1 MRLFE
6 MFAGIGAQA
15 KALKKGEVVGFS
27 EIDSKIFEAYCK
39 IHNNGAKNYGD
50 ITKIRGQDMP
60 KNIDILTYSFP
71 CQDLS
76 TIGKQKGLEKG
87 TRSGLLWEVGR
98 ILEEMEEKPKF
109 LLLENVA
116 TLLSPKF
123 APLFEIWQKKLEE
136 MGYFNQIF
144 ILNSL
149 NFGIPQNRKRLFMI
163 SSPYV
168 KDIEAFWFKNNLET
182 IRKPLKPLY
191 SFLRFSQIEEAI
203 KSQPNNTFSRCEIFK
218 KSKFLLNEGGEFLKF
233 ANTITT
239 SQDRYPNA
247 GIIPFNYKKGIKAPY
262 RYLTPRE
269 CFLLMGFSEKD
280 YEKVSYMP
288 RTLLYKMAGNSI
300 VVSVLEEIFNTIE
313 KLNFFIDNDKRI

>member
-6 MFAGIGAQA
+6 MFAGIGAQT
-15 KALKKGEVVGFS
+15 KALKKGEVMGVS
-27 EIDSKIFEAYCK
+27 EIDSKIFEAYYK

-50 ITKIRGQDMP
+50 ITKIQGQDMP

-76 TIGKQKGLEKG
+76 TSGKQKGLEKG

-149 NFGIPQNRKRLFMI
+149 NFGIPQNRKRLFMV

-168 KDIEAFWFKNNLET
+168 KDIETFWFKNNLET

-239 SQDRYPNA
+239 NQDRYPNA

-269 CFLLMGFSEKD
+269 CFLLMGFSDED

-300 VVSVLEEIFNTIE
+300 VVSVLEEIFKTIE

>member
-1 MRLFE
+1 MRVFE

-15 KALKKGEVVGFS
+15 KALKKGEVMGVS
-27 EIDSKIFEAYCK
+27 EIDSRIFEAYCK
-39 IHNNGAKNYGD
+39 IHSSNVKNYGD
-50 ITKIRGQDMP
+50 VTKIKGEDMP

-76 TIGKQKGLEKG
+76 TAGHQKGLEKG

-116 TLLSPKF
+116 ALLASKF

-136 MGYFNQIF
+136 MGYYNKTFV
-144 ILNSL
+144 LNSL
-149 NFGIPQNRKRLFMI
+149 NFGIPQNRKRVFMI
-163 SSPYV
+163 SSP
-168 KDIEAFWFKNNLET
+168 KCSEIETFWFKNNLEM
-182 IRKPLKPLY
+182 IKKPLKPLY

-203 KSQPNNTFSRCEIFK
+203 EAQPNNTPSRCEILK

-233 ANTITT
+233 TNTITT
-239 SQDRYPNA
+239 SQDRKINA
-247 GIIPFNYKKGIKAPY
+247 GILPFNYQKNIKAPF

-269 CFLLMGFSEKD
+269 CFLLMGFSDED

>member
-1 MRLFE
+1 
-6 MFAGIGAQA
+6 
-15 KALKKGEVVGFS
+15 
-27 EIDSKIFEAYCK
+27 
-39 IHNNGAKNYGD
+39 
-50 ITKIRGQDMP
+50 MP

-76 TIGKQKGLEKG
+76 MSGKQKGLEKG

-98 ILEEMEEKPKF
+98 ILEEMEEMEEKPKF

-168 KDIEAFWFKNNLET
+168 KDVE
-182 IRKPLKPLY
+182 
-191 SFLRFSQIEEAI
+191 
-203 KSQPNNTFSRCEIFK
+203 TFSRREIFK
-218 KSKFLLNEGGEFLKF
+218 KSKFLLN
-233 ANTITT
+233 
-239 SQDRYPNA
+239 
-247 GIIPFNYKKGIKAPY
+247 
-262 RYLTPRE
+262 
-269 CFLLMGFSEKD
+269 
-280 YEKVSYMP
+280 KV
-288 RTLLYKMAGNSI
+288 
-300 VVSVLEEIFNTIE
+300 
-313 KLNFFIDNDKRI
+313 